1 MREPAPTST
10 DPADDQ
16 RFTVFFRFPD
26 MKRAVRATPNG
37 RTPNGRTTNRKL
49 HAAILTRPEAERVIE
64 LSRPY
69 LAEHEP
75 GTRMWIAPF

>member
-1 MREPAPTST
+1 MREPASIST
-10 DPADDQ
+10 EGADDQ

-26 MKRAVRATPNG
+26 MKRAVRATSD
-37 RTPNGRTTNRKL
+37 GRTTNRKL
-49 HAAILTRPEAERVIE
+49 HAAILTRPQAERVME

-69 LAEHEP
+69 LDEHEP